1 MPSRRGFRLRRPTP
15 ADAGPLVAM
24 WTRSIRELCR
34 LDHGGR
40 ESVLRE
46 WCGQK
51 TPAVLAAALAD
62 PGMFWVVATRPKDD
76 ALLGVGLLGAGG
88 LVHAV
93 YVHPEFARRGVG
105 SALLSALEREA
116 RRRGLSVLSLES
128 TATAHPFY
136 RFRGFE
142 DDGPKVLR
150 FGGVAAQP
158 MRKRL

>member
-1 MPSRRGFRLRRPTP
+1 VPRRRDLRLRRPTP
-15 ADAGPLVAM
+15 ADAEPLVAM
-24 WTRSIRELCR
+24 WTRSIRELCH

-62 PGMFWVVATRPKDD
+62 PGMFWVVAARPEDD

-93 YVHPEFARRGVG
+93 YVHPESARRGVG
-105 SALLSALEREA
+105 TALLRALEREA
-116 RRRGLSVLSLES
+116 RRRGLSTLVLES
-128 TATAHPFY
+128 TATGHPFY
-136 RFRGFE
+136 RSRGFV
-142 DDGPKVLR
+142 DDGPRVMR
-150 FGGVAAQP
+150 YGGVAAQP
-158 MRKRL
+158 MRKTL